1 VSIKLIEHIEITD
14 PSITSVTLTDGGDWS
29 DYTDLKLVYS
39 ARISGGSGTY
49 TTCFLHI
56 NGSEQ
61 STGKQLYGTGSSAA
75 SHSAFYLYTVNGA
88 ATANTYSNG
97 EIYFSAPTST
107 TQHKWY
113 SIDLVN
119 ENNAAA
125 TIHLIG
131 AGTYASNTAISSIGF
146 VPLSGDVEEG
156 STFTLFGTTS
166 GSDGT
171 TTVS

>member
-1 VSIKLIEHIEITD
+1 MSMTLIEHIEVTD
-14 PSITSVTLTDGGDWS
+14 PSITSVTLTDGGTWG

-56 NGSEQ
+56 NGSEN

-75 SHSAFYLYTVNGA
+75 SHSVFYLYNVNGA
-88 ATANTYSNG
+88 ATANTFSNV
-97 EIYFSAPTST
+97 EMYFPNPKST
-107 TQHKWY
+107 THHKSY
-113 SIDLVN
+113 SLDLVN
-119 ENNAAA
+119 ENNATA
-125 TIHLIG
+125 TIHLLG
-131 AGTYASNTAISSIGF
+131 AGVYASNTAISSIGF

-156 STFTLFGTTS
+156 STFTLYGITA

>member
-1 VSIKLIEHIEITD
+1 MQVITHVEVTD
-14 PSITSVTLTDGGDWS
+14 PSITSVTLTDGGNWS

-56 NGSEQ
+56 NGAEQ
-61 STGKQLYGTGSSAA
+61 SSGRQLYGTGSSAA
-75 SHSAFYLYTVNGA
+75 SHGVFYLYNVNGA
-88 ATANTYSNG
+88 ATANTFSNV
-97 EIYFSAPTST
+97 ELYFTNPTST
-107 TQHKWY
+107 TQHK
-113 SIDLVN
+113 SISLDLVN
-119 ENNAAA
+119 ENNATA

-131 AGTYASNTAISSIGF
+131 ATTYASNTAISSIGF

-156 STFTLFGTTS
+156 STFTLYGITA

-171 TTVS
+171 TAVS